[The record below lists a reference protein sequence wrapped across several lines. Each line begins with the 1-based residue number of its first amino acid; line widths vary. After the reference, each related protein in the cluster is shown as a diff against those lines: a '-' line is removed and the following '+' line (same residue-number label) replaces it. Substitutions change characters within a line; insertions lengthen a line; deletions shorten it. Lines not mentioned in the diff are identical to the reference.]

1 MNVPATGGIVIVGD
15 RSSGVLAHSAIDQVF
30 ERFGGSVGSHWLGTG
45 EITPRHLE
53 RMGGIWLAPGSP
65 YRSLEGALMACQR
78 AREHR
83 IPFLGTCGGFQHAVL
98 EFARNVAGMAD
109 AAHGE
114 IDPDSVKQVVS
125 LMQCGLVEREAGVR
139 FEVGSR
145 LQSLMGVVESL
156 EGYHCRYGLNPGFRA
171 VLEDAGFRFTA
182 VDSAGEIRGGELA
195 HHPFFVGTLFQPERW
210 ALRGKL
216 HPVVRGFIDAVRF
229 RSPG

>member
-1 MNVPATGGIVIVGD
+1 MNAPVSGGIVIVGD
-15 RSSGVLAHSAIDQVF
+15 RSSDVLAHSAIDQVF
-30 ERFGGSVGSHWLGTG
+30 ERFGGSVERHWLGTR
-45 EITPRHLE
+45 EVTSRELE
-53 RMGGIWLAPGSP
+53 RAGGIWLVPGSP
-65 YRSLEGALMACQR
+65 YCSLEGALMACQW
-78 AREHR
+78 AREQHL
-83 IPFLGTCGGFQHAVL
+83 PFLGTCGGFQHAVL

-114 IDPDSVKQVVS
+114 VQPDSEKQVVS

-145 LQSLMGVVESL
+145 LRSLMGVDESL
-156 EGYHCRYGLNPGFRA
+156 EGFHCRYGLNPGFRA

-182 VDSAGEIRGGELA
+182 IDSAGEIRGGELPE
-195 HHPFFVGTLFQPERW
+195 HPFFVGTLFQPERW

-216 HPVVRGFIDAVRF
+216 HPVVRGFIEAVRF